1 MNTAPS
7 TTASSGGPRALSAP
21 LAAVRALA
29 FDVFGTVVD
38 WHGGVSAEA
47 AALAAR
53 HAIAGD
59 WSALARDWRA
69 GYPLAMD
76 RVRRGELPWQHI
88 DTLHRMIL
96 DEIAPRHGLA
106 GLAESDLQQLN
117 RAWHRLPPWPDVV
130 AGLTRLKR
138 RYPVT
143 TLSNGN
149 FSLLVDMARHAGLPW
164 DAIVSAELFNHY
176 KPDPETYLG
185 CARLLDLAPHELML
199 VASHP
204 SDLRAARSNG
214 LRTAYVKRPLEDGPA
229 TQLPD
234 IAIGEFDLVV
244 EDFLDLA
251 DQLGVTP

>member
-1 MNTAPS
+1 
-7 TTASSGGPRALSAP
+7 
-21 LAAVRALA
+21 
-29 FDVFGTVVD
+29 
-38 WHGGVSAEA
+38 
-47 AALAAR
+47 
-53 HAIAGD
+53 
-59 WSALARDWRA
+59 
-69 GYPLAMD
+69 MD
-76 RVRRGELPWQHI
+76 RVRHGELPWQHI

-96 DEIAPRHGLA
+96 DQIAPRHGLA
-106 GLAESDLQQLN
+106 GLAEIDLQQLN
-117 RAWHRLPPWPDVV
+117 RAWHRLPPWPDAV

-229 TQLPD
+229 TQLPE
-234 IAIGEFDLVV
+234 IASGEFDLVV